1 MGTSPEARDPL
12 GDDAEGALLG
22 CGGPRVTP
30 HLGSGGGEAARARRH
45 AQNPRSQVG
54 CGSGRTLAPP
64 SRRPLALSSAQ
75 PGRSPRRHRLE
86 SMWNPWLGARPRL
99 SGGCGAEAWA
109 NGAHLSPERRR
120 IKRRPAGLRLVRA
133 CVSAPHFPMSER
145 PLGKTLGT
153 YSGGRKGDR
162 ACRRADCVVLRV
174 CRGVGGDAPRLGQ
187 GAGHPRITQHR
198 RVGALEPKLHSL
210 GVAG

>member
-1 MGTSPEARDPL
+1 M
-12 GDDAEGALLG
+12 G

-45 AQNPRSQVG
+45 AQNPRALREVREWARARPSEPSAARAFQLLAW
-54 CGSGRTLAPP
+54 SITLPP
-64 SRRPLALSSAQ
+64 STRVEVEPVA
-75 PGRSPRRHRLE
+75 RST
-86 SMWNPWLGARPRL
+86 PRL
-99 SGGCGAEAWA
+99 SGGRGAEAWGR
-109 NGAHLSPERRR
+109 GAHRSLARRR